1 MANKALEAFSELGDD
16 EELGPADWPT
26 VKRYISCLNDFE
38 GEHVHPHGASESDG
52 DLDPMNSKDIRVR
65 LLDGMQTS
73 GGDLDPMNS
82 KDIRVRLLDG
92 MQTSG
97 GDLDPMNL
105 KDMRVRLLN
114 GMQTFTFVSIPRD
127 FTFIVFFFLI

>member
-26 VKRYISCLNDFE
+26 VKRYISCLNDF
-38 GEHVHPHGASESDG
+38 VHPHGASESDG
-52 DLDPMNSKDIRVR
+52 DLDPMK
-65 LLDGMQTS
+65 
-73 GGDLDPMNS
+73 S

-114 GMQTFTFVSIPRD
+114 GMQTFTFVSILRD
-127 FTFIVFFFLI
+127 FTFIVFSFF